1 MTLPKWKG
9 GNEGEKRAR

>member
-1 MTLPKWKG
+1 MTLPRWKG